1 MEKSLTKRVSR
12 DNVKQIKLLFSDVLG
27 IEKSLTISTSKVD
40 DLVNNKIWVD
50 ASDVEGLLHICEDE
64 MYLVPKVDSYKI
76 VKDIDGNTNAYISC
90 DVYSSDGTK
99 YETAKSILTHS
110 AITEARKI
118 GYNEMSEE
126 ELVNFLFTNI
136 NLNTLAKKAYL

>member
-27 IEKSLTISTSKVD
+27 NEKSLTISTSKVD

-64 MYLVPKVDSYKI
+64 MYLTPQVDSYKI
-76 VKDIDGNTNAYISC
+76 VKDIDGNTNAYITC
-90 DVYSSDGTK
+90 DVYSSDGKK
-99 YETAKSILTHS
+99 YETAKSVLTNS
-110 AITEARKI
+110 AISDARKI
-118 GYNEMSEE
+118 GYNEMSED
-126 ELVNFLFTNI
+126 ELVSFLFTNVS
-136 NLNTLAKKAYL
+136 LNTLAKRAYL